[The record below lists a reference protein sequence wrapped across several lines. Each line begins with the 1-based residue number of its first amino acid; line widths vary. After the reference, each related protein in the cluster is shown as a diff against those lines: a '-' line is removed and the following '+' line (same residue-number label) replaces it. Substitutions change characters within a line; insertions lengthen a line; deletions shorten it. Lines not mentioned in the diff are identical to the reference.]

1 MPFCLHIQENPH
13 LTGLRITHPVTIQE
27 KFDISLLIGADH
39 YRDIVEDEVIRGG
52 GPTAVASKL
61 GYLLSGPLQTSYQN
75 HYKPPMSAPLPL
87 LSIYCKHCRLP
98 RKKRLISNINKYF
111 RCYSRPVI
119 LLDSCL
125 LNFKQSETL
134 LHKI

>member
-1 MPFCLHIQENPH
+1 MPVCLHIQENTH
-13 LTGLRITHPVTIQE
+13 LTGLKIAHPVTIHK

-39 YRDIVEDEVIRGG
+39 YRDIVEDEVIVE
-52 GPTAVASKL
+52 AVQQPSHPNL
-61 GYLLSGPLQTSYQN
+61 GTSYQD

-111 RCYSRPVI
+111 RCYSRPMI

-125 LNFKQSETL
+125 LNFKQSQTL